1 MVAGLGDRK
10 DQATRG
16 EKKKMIA
23 AHAELKKSSDT
34 GSWGTSCLSPA
45 FVCLEYQSR
54 LTTKL
59 QQKTKIARESE

>member
-1 MVAGLGDRK
+1 MVAALGDRK

-23 AHAELKKSSDT
+23 AQAELKESSDT

-45 FVCLEYQSR
+45 FV
-54 LTTKL
+54 TGFFVT
-59 QQKTKIARESE
+59 